1 MKKIK
6 VAVVVVL
13 MMIVVMI
20 SCSKK
25 EEASPT
31 ELVTTATPVGVGG
44 GKIAFYSDRDGNWEI
59 YVMDANGSNQTR
71 LTNNSAEDGVE
82 RGGWK

>member
-6 VAVVVVL
+6 VAVVVL

-25 EEASPT
+25 EASPT
-31 ELVTTATPVGVGG
+31 EPVTTATPVGGG
-44 GKIAFYSDRDGNWEI
+44 EGKIAFASNRNGNVEI
-59 YVMDANGSNQTR
+59 YVMDANGSNQTN
-71 LTNNSAEDGVE
+71 LTNNSADDFVE
-82 RGGWK
+82 RGCWK

>member
-6 VAVVVVL
+6 VAVVVL

-31 ELVTTATPVGVGG
+31 EPVTAATPVGVGG
-44 GKIAFYSDRDGNWEI
+44 GKIVFYSDRDGNWEI
-59 YVMDANGSNQTR
+59 YVMDANGSNQKN
-71 LTNNSAEDGVE
+71 LTNNSALDYIV